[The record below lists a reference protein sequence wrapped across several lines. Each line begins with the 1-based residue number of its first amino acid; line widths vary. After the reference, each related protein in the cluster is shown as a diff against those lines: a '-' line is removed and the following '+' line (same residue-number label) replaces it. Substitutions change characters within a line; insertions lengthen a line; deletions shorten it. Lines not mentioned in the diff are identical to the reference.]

1 MMNDDIRHI
10 LLDIADYFR
19 GCEKN
24 ASAGSAAE
32 RRYRIYAE
40 AVTEAAD
47 LSERDLQDLD
57 LMRKIRTG
65 AIKMRVCNAYTIMNG
80 DWARRHP
87 HRPVVY
93 CQDCR
98 HRLNC
103 LISGGSDGNS
113 QSSACDPYWYCADG
127 EREGEE

>member
-1 MMNDDIRHI
+1 MNEDIRHI
-10 LLDIADYFR
+10 LLDIVEYFR

-24 ASAGSAAE
+24 AQPESAAA
-32 RRYRIYAE
+32 RRFAIYAE
-40 AVTEAAD
+40 AVTEAYE
-47 LSERDLQDLD
+47 LSEQDLRDLEVI
-57 LMRKIRTG
+57 RKVRAG
-65 AIKMRVCNAYTIMNG
+65 AIKMKVCSEYTIMNG

-103 LISGGSDGNS
+103 LISGGSDGNF
-113 QSSACDPYWYCADG
+113 QSSSCDPYWYCADG